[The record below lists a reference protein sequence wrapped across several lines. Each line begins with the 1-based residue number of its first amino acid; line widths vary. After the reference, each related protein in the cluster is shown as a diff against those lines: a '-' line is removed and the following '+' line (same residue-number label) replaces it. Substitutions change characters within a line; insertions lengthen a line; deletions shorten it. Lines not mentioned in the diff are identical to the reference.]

1 MIQKQ
6 SVMTPVITVD
16 GASGTG
22 KGVVT
27 QLVAK
32 KLGWRLLDSGALY
45 RVLALAAQK
54 HGVAL
59 DNEPAVT
66 VLAEHLDV
74 QFIATDLGTPPQIL
88 LEGQDV
94 TETIRTEKMGNGASK
109 VGALPAVRTA
119 LLSRQRA
126 FREPPGLATDGR
138 DMGTVV
144 FPDADVKIFLL
155 ASPEERARRRYNQ
168 LMDKGINV
176 NLGDLILELEER
188 DKRDKERA
196 VAPLR
201 PAEDAICIDTDKLT
215 IEQVVECV
223 MTEVRKVFP
232 ALKNVVE
239 E

>member
-1 MIQKQ
+1 MMQKQ
-6 SVMTPVITVD
+6 SVIAPVITVD

-27 QLVAK
+27 HLVAK
-32 KLGWRLLDSGALY
+32 KLGLRLLDSGALY

-74 QFIATDLGTPPQIL
+74 QFIATDLGTPPKIL

-144 FPDADVKIFLL
+144 FPDADVKIFLI

-176 NLGDLILELEER
+176 NLSDLILELEER
-188 DKRDKERA
+188 DKRDKERTI
-196 VAPLR
+196 APLR

-215 IEQVVECV
+215 IEQVVERV
-223 MTEVRKVFP
+223 LSEVRKVFP
-232 ALKNVVE
+232 ALKTAV
-239 E
+239 